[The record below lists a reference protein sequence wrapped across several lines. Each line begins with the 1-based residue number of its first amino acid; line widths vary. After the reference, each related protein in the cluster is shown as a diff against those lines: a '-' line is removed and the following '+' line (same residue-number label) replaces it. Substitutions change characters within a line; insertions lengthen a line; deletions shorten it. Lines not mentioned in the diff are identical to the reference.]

1 VSAVAQIPVE
11 SLSLEALKARV
22 PAIVEGIRKGA
33 IARDLNRELPFAAF
47 QLIKD
52 AKLGAIRVPRSLGGP
67 GGKPSDF
74 IWLIAKL
81 GEGDSNVAHA
91 LRSHFN
97 FTEHLALDPTGAK
110 ARAHAEL
117 VLQGKLFAGAHT
129 EQGGPKPGE
138 ISTRLT
144 KGPNGWRLN
153 GRKWYATGTAFA
165 DYASF
170 SAKGDDDKLTG
181 VLVPANRKGITILDD
196 WDGMGQK
203 LTASGGV
210 LLDDVEVFEH
220 EIGGRVM
227 DDLIGRHSSTS
238 RQLHLAA
245 SAIGAVRALL
255 DEGIAYVR
263 AQARSAQHST
273 APTAREDH
281 FVQKVVG
288 ELSARSF
295 ALDAVLN
302 ESARALD
309 DTAEAFASG
318 DADRLEKALVTSS
331 LATSRTQ
338 LVLAELGLKAAEQV
352 FELGGGSATSSKLN
366 LDRHWRNIR
375 TVLNHNPLLHKAR
388 VVGDYLVNG
397 TTTHLKEGK
406 VF

>member
-1 VSAVAQIPVE
+1 MSALAQIPVE
-11 SLSLEALKARV
+11 PLSLEALKARV
-22 PAIVEGIRKGA
+22 PAIVAAIAEGA
-33 IARDLNRELPFAAF
+33 IARDQTRDLPFAAF

-52 AKLGAIRVPRSLGGP
+52 ARLGTIRIPKSLGGP

-97 FTEHLALDPTGAK
+97 FTEHLALDPTGPK
-110 ARAHAEL
+110 ARGHAEL

-138 ISTRLT
+138 ISTRLS

-165 DYASF
+165 DFASF
-170 SAKGDDDKLTG
+170 SAKGDDGKLTG
-181 VLVPANRKGITILDD
+181 VLIPADRKGITILDD
-196 WDGMGQK
+196 WDGMGQR

-210 LLDDVEVFEH
+210 LLEDVEVFEH

-227 DDLIGRHSSTS
+227 DDLIGRHSSTA

-245 SAIGAVRALL
+245 SAIGAVRALVA
-255 DEGIAYVR
+255 EGIAYVR
-263 AQARSAQHST
+263 GQARSAQHSP

-302 ESARALD
+302 EAARALD
-309 DTAEAFASG
+309 ETELAFASG
-318 DADRLEKALVTSS
+318 DPDQLEAALIASS

-338 LVLAELGLKAAEQV
+338 LILAELGLKAAEQV
-352 FELGGGSATSSKLN
+352 FELGGGSITSTKLN

-388 VVGDYLVNG
+388 VVGDYLLNG